1 MYRSVLAF
9 MIGKM
14 IFDFSK
20 FRYQLDIKV
29 FSGFLEYG
37 CVGLQLGDLNKANS
51 PRIDNTKAL
60 WISLSVTRRGHGAV
74 AREYFE

>member
-1 MYRSVLAF
+1 MGAYNSTRIAESLNSAF
-9 MIGKM
+9 QSAI
-14 IFDFSK
+14 
-20 FRYQLDIKV
+20 LDIIN
-29 FSGFLEYG
+29 FLSLPKLWLWRN
-37 CVGLQLGDLNKANS
+37 LQLGELNGANP